1 MKKLLLSLV
10 IIVSM
15 FVAIGANFALAAG
28 ADLEVNTPAITAL
41 KSSMQARHG
50 QLNPFYS
57 SGAVGLTKD
66 GMISVK
72 DATAVPLKDR
82 GGLNSLVSAENADR
96 ANLYKEIA
104 TANGHP
110 EWQGDIQN
118 TFAGRWID
126 KAQTGWY
133 YQNDSGWVKK

>member
-1 MKKLLLSLV
+1 MMKKLFLSLV
-10 IIVSM
+10 VIVSI
-15 FVAIGANFALAAG
+15 FTANWAAAA
-28 ADLEVNTPAITAL
+28 ADLEINTPAISAL
-41 KSSMQARHG
+41 KASMQARHS
-50 QLNPFYS
+50 QLNPFYI

-66 GMISVK
+66 GMIAVK

-126 KAQTGWY
+126 KAQSGWF
-133 YQNDSGWVKK
+133 YQSGGGWVKK

>member
-15 FVAIGANFALAAG
+15 FAASWVSAA
-28 ADLEVNTPAITAL
+28 ADLEINTPAISAL
-41 KSSMQARHG
+41 KASMQARHG
-50 QLNPFYS
+50 QLSPFYS
-57 SGAVGLTKD
+57 SGAIGLTKD
-66 GMISVK
+66 GMIAVK

-82 GGLNSLVSAENADR
+82 GALNGLVSAENADR

-126 KAQTGWY
+126 KAQSGWF
-133 YQNDSGWVKK
+133 YQSGGGWVKK

>member
-1 MKKLLLSLV
+1 MKKILLSLFV
-10 IIVSM
+10 IVSI
-15 FVAIGANFALAAG
+15 FTANWVAAA

-50 QLNPFYS
+50 QLSPFY
-57 SGAVGLTKD
+57 GAGAIGLTKD
-66 GMISVK
+66 GMIAVK
-72 DATAVPLKDR
+72 DATAVPLSQR
-82 GGLNSLVSAENADR
+82 GSLSGLVSAENADR

-104 TANGHP
+104 AANGHA

-126 KAQTGWY
+126 KAQ
-133 YQNDSGWVKK
+133 SGWFYQSGSGWAKK